1 MNAAAARSYL
11 FVPGDNEALIGKALR
26 SEADA
31 VVMDLEDAVAP
42 QRKGVARETVARSL
56 SAQPGALLRRVVRI
70 GAVRGGPGLE
80 DLGAIV
86 RPGLDAVRLPKVDDP
101 GDVRLVASVLDE
113 LEREALLKPGSVR
126 LQCTIESA
134 VGVLRAEAIARAHPR
149 VEALVFG
156 HADFAADIGARPSP
170 SGNETLAA
178 RSWLVLCSRAA
189 GISAPIDGAFTALD
203 DPEGLKR
210 SVEQA
215 RNLGF
220 QAKSAIHPKQL
231 PTIHAGFSPTEDE
244 IALAREHLAVFESA
258 VERGAGAAKTASG
271 QMVDEAV
278 AKHARAVLARAGLT
292 LHGRKEEE

>member
-11 FVPGDNEALIGKALR
+11 FVPGDNEAMIGKALR
-26 SEADA
+26 AGADA

-42 QRKGVARETVARSL
+42 QRKAVAREIVARSL
-56 SAQPGALLRRVVRI
+56 SAQPEARVRRVVRI
-70 GAVRGGPGLE
+70 GAVRGGPGME
-80 DLGAIV
+80 DLAAIV
-86 RPGLDAVRLPKVDDP
+86 RPGLDAVRLPKVDGP
-101 GDVRLVASVLDE
+101 EDVLLVANALDG

-134 VGVLRAEAIARAHPR
+134 AGVLRAEAIARAHPR

-156 HADFAADIGARPSP
+156 HADFVADINAQPSP

-189 GISAPIDGAFTALD
+189 GISAPIDGAFTALG
-203 DPEGLKR
+203 DPDGLKR

-215 RNLGF
+215 RGLGF

-231 PTIHAGFSPTEDE
+231 PTIHAGFSPTESE
-244 IALAREHLAVFESA
+244 VTAARERLTAFDSA
-258 VERGAGAAKTASG
+258 MARSAGAATTASG
-271 QMVDEAV
+271 QFVDEAV
-278 AKHARAVLARAGLT
+278 AKHARAVLARAEVASQA
-292 LHGRKEEE
+292 RKEGA

>member
-1 MNAAAARSYL
+1 
-11 FVPGDNEALIGKALR
+11 
-26 SEADA
+26 
-31 VVMDLEDAVAP
+31 
-42 QRKGVARETVARSL
+42 
-56 SAQPGALLRRVVRI
+56 
-70 GAVRGGPGLE
+70 
-80 DLGAIV
+80 V

-231 PTIHAGFSPTEDE
+231 PAIHAGFSPTEDE
-244 IALAREHLAVFESA
+244 IALARERLAVFESA